1 MALFN
6 KEPENNSRSENPHET
21 PPVPVPSTSQSLVSE
36 NVGPAHHASSAE
48 REVGVVIRKPAD
60 MRAYLDSRT
69 KINGKLNFEGP
80 VQIDGHVEGEIVA
93 REHLVIGEGAQVM
106 AKIKAGSV
114 VVAGVVNGEIIATE
128 RIEIRASAR
137 ISGNLAAPR
146 VVMHEGALFEGHC
159 TMKLEEVPVQTK
171 PPVLRTEEQMK
182 ARAAA
187 QNGT

>member
-6 KEPENNSRSENPHET
+6 KESGNNERSDNPHET
-21 PPVPVPSTSQSLVSE
+21 SPAPVSSTNQFASE
-36 NVGPAHHASSAE
+36 NLGPAQHASSAV
-48 REVGVVIRKPAD
+48 REAGVGIRKPSE

-93 REHLVIGEGAQVM
+93 PEHLVIGEGAQVT

-114 VVAGVVNGEIIATE
+114 VVAGAVNGEIIATD

-137 ISGNLAAPR
+137 MSGNLAAPR
-146 VVMHEGALFEGHC
+146 VMMHEGALFEGHC
-159 TMKLEEVPVQTK
+159 TMKVEEAPVHAK
-171 PPVLRTEEQMK
+171 PTVLRTEEQPK
-182 ARAAA
+182 LRAAA
-187 QNGT
+187 QNGA